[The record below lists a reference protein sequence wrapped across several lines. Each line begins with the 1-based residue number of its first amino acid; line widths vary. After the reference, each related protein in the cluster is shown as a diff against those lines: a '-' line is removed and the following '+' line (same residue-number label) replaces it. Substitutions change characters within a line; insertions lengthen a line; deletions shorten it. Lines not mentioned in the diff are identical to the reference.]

1 MAEKTLDLNALGQAL
16 DTTFTRSS
24 ASSGPVLNTHSVKAG
39 FAAGEKVR
47 VKVTYSCVVNM
58 VRDREFAESKT
69 RYESEG
75 DNYIEAAT
83 KQILKDYKELA
94 GKSLKLNRVD
104 VGTSVEVVDLNI
116 HNNKRTALFRRI
128 AFFEVG

>member
-1 MAEKTLDLNALGQAL
+1 MADKTLDLNALGQAL

-24 ASSGPVLNTHSVKAG
+24 ASSGPVLNVHSVKAG
-39 FAAGEKVR
+39 FAPGEKVR

-58 VRDREFAESKT
+58 VRDREFLESKT

-75 DNYIEAAT
+75 DTYIEAAT
-83 KQILKDYKELA
+83 KQILKEYKELV
-94 GKSLKLNRVD
+94 GKSLKLNRVEAT
-104 VGTSVEVVDLNI
+104 TSVEVVDLNI

-128 AFFEVG
+128 AFFDVG